1 MRIYIANSKISL
13 ENIFHSIEYDIVWK
27 FPAQFLADVI
37 YNIVFT
43 FLKVHF
49 IAYIIYNSLLM
60 ATFPLCQLSYSCI
73 YYCHGTGYN
82 SGMNTRKCVYVLEYV
97 LISLTLMFMW
107 YSFEMTKSN
116 DDMASFFTKVIRDV
130 SLFAESWWKNRS
142 LWNYNSFIVY
152 KSHTLKRYDMLS
164 VHAANNYI

>member
-116 DDMASFFTKVIRDV
+116 DDMASFLQKSSDMVLSSGNHDGKIDLYETIIV
-130 SLFAESWWKNRS
+130 SLFINLIHWKGM
-142 LWNYNSFIVY
+142 IC
-152 KSHTLKRYDMLS
+152 
-164 VHAANNYI
+164 

>member
-1 MRIYIANSKISL
+1 MDVNNSKKSL
-13 ENIFHSIEYDIVWK
+13 ENIVHSIEYDIVWK
-27 FPAQFLADVI
+27 FRAQFLADVI

-82 SGMNTRKCVYVLEYV
+82 SGMNTRKCVYMCAWVCADIIDPHVYV
-97 LISLTLMFMW
+97 IFFW
-107 YSFEMTKSN
+107 N
-116 DDMASFFTKVIRDV
+116 DEK
-130 SLFAESWWKNRS
+130 
-142 LWNYNSFIVY
+142 
-152 KSHTLKRYDMLS
+152 
-164 VHAANNYI
+164 

>member
-116 DDMASFFTKVIRDV
+116 DDMASFLQKSSDMFLFSRNHDEKIYLYETIIV
-130 SLFAESWWKNRS
+130 SLFINLIHWKGM
-142 LWNYNSFIVY
+142 IC
-152 KSHTLKRYDMLS
+152 
-164 VHAANNYI
+164 

>member
-1 MRIYIANSKISL
+1 MENERYGCNSKKSL
-13 ENIFHSIEYDIVWK
+13 ENIVHSIEYDIVWK
-27 FPAQFLADVI
+27 FRAQFLAHVI

-82 SGMNTRKCVYVLEYV
+82 SGMNTRKCVYVIMCAWVCADIIDPHVYV
-97 LISLTLMFMW
+97 I
-107 YSFEMTKSN
+107 
-116 DDMASFFTKVIRDV
+116 FF
-130 SLFAESWWKNRS
+130 
-142 LWNYNSFIVY
+142 WNEE
-152 KSHTLKRYDMLS
+152 K
-164 VHAANNYI
+164 

>member
-1 MRIYIANSKISL
+1 MRIYNSKISL

-43 FLKVHF
+43 FLKVQF
-49 IAYIIYNSLLM
+49 IAYIFYNSLLM

-82 SGMNTRKCVYVLEYV
+82 SGMNTRKCVYLYV
-97 LISLTLMFMW
+97 CLSMCW
-107 YSFEMTKSN
+107 YHWPSCLCDILLKWRKVMMTWL
-116 DDMASFFTKVIRDV
+116 
-130 SLFAESWWKNRS
+130 LF
-142 LWNYNSFIVY
+142 Y
-152 KSHTLKRYDMLS
+152 KSHPICFSLRGIMMEK
-164 VHAANNYI
+164 